1 MPDALALDPGEDL
14 MVLERVIV
22 APTVGVFVPAGGET
36 IDLEGEVVAVGQV
49 VGTVETS
56 GTATEVRSAFAGRV
70 MGMMARPGERV
81 REGQPVA
88 WLRAV
93 A

>member
-1 MPDALALDPGEDL
+1 MPDTLVLDPGEDL

-22 APTVGVFVPAGGET
+22 APTVGVFTPAPQGANF
-36 IDLEGEVVAVGQV
+36 EGTVVEVGQA

-56 GTATEVRSAFAGRV
+56 GSATPVCSPFRGYL

-81 REGQPVA
+81 REGQPIA

>member
-1 MPDALALDPGEDL
+1 MPDTLILDPGEDL

-22 APTVGVFVPAGGET
+22 APTVGVFVPSDGEVY
-36 IDLEGEVVAVGQV
+36 LEGKVVKVGQV
-49 VGTVETS
+49 VGTIEAS
-56 GTATEVRSAFAGRV
+56 GTATEVRSPFAGRL
-70 MGMMARPGERV
+70 MGMMARSGERV